1 MSVDQNIHLQVVFST
16 IYPPM
21 TGPTHA
27 SDVQL
32 QVQYED
38 CAYQLS
44 APTKHQHAW
53 NQALLV

>member
-21 TGPTHA
+21 TGPANA
-27 SDVQL
+27 SDLQL

-38 CAYQLS
+38 YAYQVL
-44 APTKHQHAW
+44 APTKHQHA
-53 NQALLV
+53 

>member
-21 TGPTHA
+21 TGPANA
-27 SDVQL
+27 SDFQL

-38 CAYQLS
+38 CAYQVS
-44 APTKHQHAW
+44 APTKHQHA
-53 NQALLV
+53 